1 MFDTTPTLDCAGR
14 PLALDRPRVMGIVN
28 ITPDSFSDGGA
39 HFDLEGAVAHGLA
52 LVAEG
57 ADILDI
63 GGESTRPG
71 ADAVPLEE
79 ELRRTVPL
87 IERLARETEVPLSI
101 DTFKPEVMRAAVA
114 AGAGLINDIYGL
126 RREGALDAAAELG
139 VPVVLMHMLGEPRS
153 MQDAPHYDDVVGEVH
168 RFLAERIFAAEMA
181 GIPRSRIVADPGFGF
196 GKTTAHNMALLA
208 QLERFNELGVPV
220 LAGLSRKR
228 SIGELTGRDVPR
240 ERVHGSVAAH
250 LLAAQRG
257 AKILRVHDVA
267 ATVDALRVWEAV
279 DAVALP
285 RRSEAS
291 LQSLWPDD

>member
-87 IERLARETEVPLSI
+87 IERLARETEVVKMTSVWVGP
-101 DTFKPEVMRAAVA
+101 PE
-114 AGAGLINDIYGL
+114 
-126 RREGALDAAAELG
+126 
-139 VPVVLMHMLGEPRS
+139 LM
-153 MQDAPHYDDVVGEVH
+153 
-168 RFLAERIFAAEMA
+168 
-181 GIPRSRIVADPGFGF
+181 
-196 GKTTAHNMALLA
+196 LLA
-208 QLERFNELGVPV
+208 
-220 LAGLSRKR
+220 
-228 SIGELTGRDVPR
+228 
-240 ERVHGSVAAH
+240 
-250 LLAAQRG
+250 
-257 AKILRVHDVA
+257 
-267 ATVDALRVWEAV
+267 
-279 DAVALP
+279 
-285 RRSEAS
+285 
-291 LQSLWPDD
+291 